1 MKDTVWALWPHQHGY
16 SSADAPTTPQ
26 GSTGCT
32 QGGRLSQTEGGA
44 FPSFPLGG
52 LELQVLSVQV
62 MGDPEDPG
70 EVPSG
75 SAPLI
80 LQHLQ
85 PQNSLLPALTGQRIP
100 APDLSP
106 AARRGGVFCLES
118 PVSLMGLLQEGPW
131 HLGPA
136 ERGRSLAE
144 TRTLLQVE

>member
-1 MKDTVWALWPHQHGY
+1 MKDAVWALWPHQHGC
-16 SSADAPTTPQ
+16 SSADTPTTPQ
-26 GSTGCT
+26 SPTGL
-32 QGGRLSQTEGGA
+32 QGRGCLSQTEGGA

-62 MGDPEDPG
+62 IGDPEAPR
-70 EVPSG
+70 EVPSC

-85 PQNSLLPALTGQRIP
+85 PQNSLLPALTGQKIP
-100 APDLSP
+100 APDPSP
-106 AARRGGVFCLES
+106 AARRGGVFCLGP

-136 ERGRSLAE
+136 GRRQSLAE
-144 TRTLLQVE
+144 TRTLL